1 MRESRGEG
9 RRRYSEGKQSK
20 VRGREGR
27 QSQGSGLR
35 EEVKGH
41 RVQK

>member
-9 RRRYSEGKQSK
+9 KNSEGKQSK

-27 QSQGSGLR
+27 QSQSSGFR